1 MYRIVKARYPTP
13 WLPTGSVHV
22 FAKLQSSPSVGTP
35 HRLTRSNITINRNLQ
50 IQAALAAHPQ
60 LIREDQ
66 HRCLLQIRSPRHR
79 TPQIFRSQFETKV
92 HNQIRKRVENYVENR
107 SSHVRNPVFYE
118 QICDELLSGFTM
130 IARSGQ
136 AERNELLERG
146 DTPEEGGR
154 RVDLRYQTSLAT
166 STGVIRD
173 CTSLLAPKSDASDDH
188 IWATTPGS

>member
-1 MYRIVKARYPTP
+1 MRHSEIPNHAR
-13 WLPTGSVHV
+13 
-22 FAKLQSSPSVGTP
+22 SSS
-35 HRLTRSNITINRNLQ
+35 
-50 IQAALAAHPQ
+50 AAHQ
-60 LIREDQ
+60 
-66 HRCLLQIRSPRHR
+66 RCRLQIRSPRHR

-107 SSHVRNPVFYE
+107 PSHVRNPVFYE

-154 RVDLRYQTSLAT
+154 RVDAVVQTSLAT
-166 STGVIRD
+166 STSVIKGQ
-173 CTSLLAPKSDASDDH
+173 TNLITPQPTH
-188 IWATTPGS
+188 PTATFGPQPLDQDLQQISS

>member
-1 MYRIVKARYPTP
+1 MRHSEIPNYAR
-13 WLPTGSVHV
+13 
-22 FAKLQSSPSVGTP
+22 SSS
-35 HRLTRSNITINRNLQ
+35 
-50 IQAALAAHPQ
+50 AAHQ
-60 LIREDQ
+60 
-66 HRCLLQIRSPRHR
+66 RCRLQIRSLRHR

-107 SSHVRNPVFYE
+107 PSHVRNLVFYE

-154 RVDLRYQTSLAT
+154 RVDCRYQTSLAT
-166 STGVIRD
+166 SDRCHQGLKEPHNTP
-173 CTSLLAPKSDASDDH
+173 TDASNNH

>member
-1 MYRIVKARYPTP
+1 MRHSEIPNYAR
-13 WLPTGSVHV
+13 
-22 FAKLQSSPSVGTP
+22 SSS
-35 HRLTRSNITINRNLQ
+35 S
-50 IQAALAAHPQ
+50 AHQ
-60 LIREDQ
+60 
-66 HRCLLQIRSPRHR
+66 RCLLQVRSRRHR

-130 IARSGQ
+130 IARLGQ

-154 RVDLRYQTSLAT
+154 RVDRRYQTSLAT
-166 STGVIRD
+166 SDRCHQGIEGA
-173 CTSLLAPKSDASDDH
+173 LQHPKPKH
-188 IWATTPGS
+188 PTTKFGPQPLDQDLQQISS

>member
-1 MYRIVKARYPTP
+1 MRHSEIPNCAR
-13 WLPTGSVHV
+13 
-22 FAKLQSSPSVGTP
+22 SST
-35 HRLTRSNITINRNLQ
+35 
-50 IQAALAAHPQ
+50 AAHQ
-60 LIREDQ
+60 
-66 HRCLLQIRSPRHR
+66 RCLLQVRSPRHR

-154 RVDLRYQTSLAT
+154 RVDCRYQTSLAT
-166 STGVIRD
+166 PTDVTESQM
-173 CTSLLAPKSDASDDH
+173 SLIKYLPAHQTTTLEIS
-188 IWATTPGS
+188 TPGSGSEFLLQSVASDRFRSQIAYIIIMKVVIRATNTNKM